1 MLGCQESLQ
10 KSHLSPGV
18 PELEEYWLEKTM
30 PNVEKDWNYYTRNTH
45 HSQPDTQSIKVN
57 NINITNDY
65 VIIENNFEM
74 SNAMNV
80 LLTWTYSLGLKQGNL
95 YLTF

>member
-1 MLGCQESLQ
+1 
-10 KSHLSPGV
+10 
-18 PELEEYWLEKTM
+18 M
-30 PNVEKDWNYYTRNTH
+30 PNVEKDWYYNTGNTH

-74 SNAMNV
+74 SNV
-80 LLTWTYSLGLKQGNL
+80 LLTWT
-95 YLTF
+95 

>member
-1 MLGCQESLQ
+1 MLGYQESLQ

-30 PNVEKDWNYYTRNTH
+30 PNVEKDWYYYTGNTH

-65 VIIENNFEM
+65 VIN
-74 SNAMNV
+74 
-80 LLTWTYSLGLKQGNL
+80 Y
-95 YLTF
+95 